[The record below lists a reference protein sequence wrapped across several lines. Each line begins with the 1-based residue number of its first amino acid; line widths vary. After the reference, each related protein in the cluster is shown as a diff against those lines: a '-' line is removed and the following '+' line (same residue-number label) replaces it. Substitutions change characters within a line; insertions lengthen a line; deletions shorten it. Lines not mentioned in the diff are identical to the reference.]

1 MYGECSLSVG
11 KALFKYKKVNMQSFL
26 SLLCCGVLCCI
37 PLIGVVYFVFF
48 LAKVQTISSK
58 NKDIPSKLAQ
68 IWYRTVL
75 LTPRGIGILL
85 LSIVTISLAAVSID
99 LSTLS
104 TIGIFFLV
112 IITIVWFL
120 SIVINLYL
128 FVKSKSTVDGLI
140 RSKLKYHL
148 VQAGDAV
155 QQTLEFDLP
164 RPLGYLIK
172 FRVVL
177 PERLGD
183 ELRSTGLEEGGRLE
197 LTPKYSRRGE
207 FEIGPVIIEYSDLFG
222 LTTILLMY
230 DQNETLKVIP
240 KVKAISKL
248 EWAVP
253 TQRHGDDFSVK
264 MLVNSDELYDVR
276 KYVRGDDVRH
286 VHWKL
291 TAKKQE
297 LMLRKPEL
305 TFVSIADLII
315 ILDNQIPQGSKSRD
329 FSQLE
334 GVDDLLDRM
343 VSTAASILDYAARY
357 KTSTKVF
364 YFTDRNKLRRI
375 DPLQNRREEW
385 LLELA
390 KIKWIRSG
398 SNSFK
403 FKLSDDE
410 VKKSGFYLLTSEFNT
425 SRLASIKSSMD
436 VKSGVK
442 VVYFPLETYIK
453 IDQKSYKN
461 WRGRVRNL
469 IVNPD
474 DYIAQKDTGDKIS
487 QLLVRRSKKVEQKK
501 SFNLT
506 NLSKSAQN
514 YIQNNFAGFKLIRSQ
529 DNHVN
534 VLEGNI

>member
-1 MYGECSLSVG
+1 M
-11 KALFKYKKVNMQSFL
+11 
-26 SLLCCGVLCCI
+26 CCGVLCCI
-37 PLIGVVYFVFF
+37 PFIGVVYFVFF

-68 IWYRTVL
+68 IWYRTIL
-75 LTPRGIGILL
+75 LTPRGVGILV
-85 LSIVTISLAAVSID
+85 LSIVAILLAAVSID

-104 TIGIFFLV
+104 TIGIFFL
-112 IITIVWFL
+112 IIISVVWAM
-120 SIVINLYL
+120 SILINLYL
-128 FVKSKSTVDGLI
+128 FAKSKSSIEGLI
-140 RSKLKYHL
+140 SSKLQYHL
-148 VQAGDAV
+148 VQAGDAIK
-155 QQTLEFDLP
+155 QTLDFDLP

-183 ELRSTGLEEGGRLE
+183 ELRSTGLEKGGKLE

-222 LTTILLMY
+222 LTEILLMY
-230 DQNETLKVIP
+230 DENEKLKVIP

-253 TQRHGDDFSVK
+253 TKRIGDDYSVK

-315 ILDNQIPQGSKSRD
+315 ILDNQIPQGNQSRD
-329 FSQLE
+329 FGQFE

-390 KIKWIRSG
+390 KIKWIRSR

-410 VKKSGFYLLTSEFNT
+410 VKSSGFYLLTSEFNT
-425 SRLASIKSSMD
+425 SRLASIKTSMD
-436 VKSGVK
+436 VRSGVK

-453 IDQKSYKN
+453 TDQKSYKT
-461 WRGRVRNL
+461 WGSRIKNL
-469 IVNPD
+469 IVNSD
-474 DYIAQKDTGDKIS
+474 EYVAQRDTSDKIS
-487 QLLVRRSKKVEQKK
+487 RFLVRRSKKVEQKK
-501 SFNLT
+501 SLDLT
-506 NLSKSAQN
+506 YLSQSAQN
-514 YIQNNFAGFKLIRSQ
+514 YIKSNFAGFKLIRNQ

-534 VLEGNI
+534 VLEGQI